1 MEIVV
6 SHLTRMQS
14 GYICVAGIEAATGR
28 HIRPVLR
35 GRLTN
40 SLLVRFGGPFDMA
53 AVIEL
58 GSVRYDGRPPEV
70 EDYAFEPVHAR
81 RLHVSS
87 PADFWSLLQRT
98 AAPSLAGIF
107 GASLAAHGPG
117 CVVAKGEGSASLGCL
132 VPASRPRL
140 YINDAGKVRMA
151 VSDGRFHANLS
162 VSDLRF
168 YERDQETPVRATV
181 AAVAGRIQAGVDVLL
196 SVGLGRPYRAASDT
210 VERHWLQVN
219 NIHLADDPTWQLG

>member
-14 GYICVAGIEAATGR
+14 GYICVAGIETVTGK

-40 SLLVRFGGPFDMA
+40 SLLVRYGGPFDMG
-53 AVIEL
+53 AVVQL
-58 GSVRYDGRPPEV
+58 GSVRYEGRPPEV
-70 EDYAFEPVHAR
+70 EDYAFEPVHAH
-81 RLHVSS
+81 RLSVAA

-98 AAPSLAGIF
+98 ALPALAGIF
-107 GASLAAHGPG
+107 GPSLTSHGPG
-117 CVVAKGEGSASLGCL
+117 CVVARGEGIASLGCL
-132 VPASRPRL
+132 TPASRPYL
-140 YINDAGKVRMA
+140 YISDAGKIRVT
-151 VSDGRFHANLS
+151 VTDGQFHANLS

-168 YERDQETPVRATV
+168 YEPDQQTPARATV
-181 AAVAGRIQAGVDVLL
+181 AAAAQRIQAGVDVLL
-196 SVGLGRPYRAASDT
+196 SVGLGRPYRAAGDD